1 MEVTK
6 KVTIARIKQRQKK
19 EKETGSLMEWELYV
33 DFNSSSK
40 YLW

>member
-19 EKETGSLMEWELYV
+19 KKEKETGSLMVMRTLC
-33 DFNSSSK
+33 
-40 YLW
+40 